1 MILAIVLLFS
11 ALTFSVDTILCYKSY
26 SGLDCH
32 PYNGGD
38 YVMFEYPEEWE
49 YSGNMIGYT
58 ESEGM
63 NSFDDNEDYEDVL
76 IFEPVTETS
85 PLEWWKFIPKN

>member
-11 ALTFSVDTILCYKSY
+11 TITFSLDTILCYQTA

-32 PYNGGD
+32 PYNGED
-38 YVMFEYPEEWE
+38 MVMFDYPEEWE

-63 NSFDDNEDYEDVL
+63 DSYVDNEEYEDVL
-76 IFEPVTETS
+76 IFEPT
-85 PLEWWKFIPKN
+85 PPIEWWKFIPK

>member
-11 ALTFSVDTILCYKSY
+11 TITFSLDTILCYQTS

-32 PYNGGD
+32 PYNGED
-38 YVMFEYPEEWE
+38 MVMFDYPEEWE

-63 NSFDDNEDYEDVL
+63 NGFEEPDDVDESEAL
-76 IFEPVTETS
+76 IFIPESAPF
-85 PLEWWKFIPKN
+85 EWWKFIPK